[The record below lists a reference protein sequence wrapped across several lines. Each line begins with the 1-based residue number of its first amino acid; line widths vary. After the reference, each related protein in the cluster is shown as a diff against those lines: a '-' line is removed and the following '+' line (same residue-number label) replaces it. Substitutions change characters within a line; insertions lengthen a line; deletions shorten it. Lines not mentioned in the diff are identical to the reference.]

1 MKPDTFGNHTNYI
14 PGGARNTVRAVFFSI
29 AAFMRKD
36 INDII
41 HRTRTYYILQH
52 F

>member
-1 MKPDTFGNHTNYI
+1 MKPDTFGKHTNYI
-14 PGGARNTVRAVFFSI
+14 PGGARNTMRAILFSI
-29 AAFMRKD
+29 AAFIRQD

-41 HRTRTYYILQH
+41 HRTRTHYILQP